1 MSKEYL
7 PGTIFQFNSPDKK
20 LNASLNNL
28 PEVNYNFKAPTPFVK
43 SNKNGSHT
51 KDPYAYKDILHQSKQ
66 SSPFST
72 LYFSQ
77 QNIDE
82 VQTRIRNKVYNLTNG
97 LYKINNQSETNVVLV
112 MREVYLKYARDE
124 LDFSKFKESID
135 YLDNIASDQIAA
147 TVIKNIKEHI
157 NYIRD
162 KKNAYGGTNRV
173 LPLGENTSLAGL
185 KNYD

>member
-7 PGTIFQFNSPDKK
+7 PGTIFQFNSPNKK
-20 LNASLNNL
+20 LDASLNNL
-28 PEVNYNFKAPTPFVK
+28 PVINYNSRAPTPFASK
-43 SNKNGSHT
+43 SREKPV

-66 SSPFST
+66 SSPFSI

-124 LDFSKFKESID
+124 LDVSKFKESID
-135 YLDNIASDQIAA
+135 YLDNIASDQISA
-147 TVIKNIKEHI
+147 TVIKNIKEHV

-173 LPLGENTSLAGL
+173 LPLSENTSLAGL